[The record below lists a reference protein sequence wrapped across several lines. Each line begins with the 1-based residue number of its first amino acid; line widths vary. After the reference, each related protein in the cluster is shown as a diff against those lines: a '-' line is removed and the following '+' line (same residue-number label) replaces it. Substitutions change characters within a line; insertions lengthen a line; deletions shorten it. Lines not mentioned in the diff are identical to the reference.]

1 VSPTAQE
8 VVVGAIV
15 LAAAGYVVKRLALE
29 KALRARRPDVPA
41 SALVRRAARAPSAPA
56 PHSSGD
62 CCGGV
67 GHG

>member
-1 VSPTAQE
+1 MSPSAQE

-15 LAAAGYVVKRLALE
+15 VAAAGYVIKRLALE
-29 KALRARRPDVPA
+29 KALRQRRPDVPA
-41 SALVRRAARAPSAPA
+41 SALVRRPARARSSADVRP
-56 PHSSGD
+56 SGD

>member
-1 VSPTAQE
+1 MSPSAQE

-15 LAAAGYVVKRLALE
+15 VAAAGYVIKRLALE
-29 KALRARRPDVPA
+29 KALRQRRPDVPA
-41 SALVRRAARAPSAPA
+41 NALVRRPARGRSSTAAGP
-56 PHSSGD
+56 SGD